1 MHHTLRLEAEPTPR
15 RNSQQGAPELGT
27 LRRWIS
33 RRRQFKMARP
43 LMYVCWTGGR
53 GEAPRPNALH
63 TNEAMSTRDPAPPEG
78 TRAKH
83 LRFDRYVLDL
93 GRGCLLLDGNDI
105 VLRPKTFSVLSYL
118 VENSGRL
125 VSKDELFSA
134 VWPNVAVTDDTL
146 VQSISEL
153 RRVMGDDGAR
163 LIRTIPRRGYRFEAA
178 VTDPATL
185 SAHAPTTEPDAAGAP
200 VAPSELP
207 EKLANVPVTTSRSR
221 FGSGVLAASAVL
233 VSVLVIV
240 VAYAAWSTKPNAW
253 LPSSMLA
260 RLNGSRPSETDARPA
275 IAILPFLN
283 QGGDSSRDYFADG
296 LTQDLITAL
305 GRFSALTVMS
315 WNAVSAY
322 RRASATPGEIAR
334 RLGVRYQVEGSVLQ
348 TGDRVRVAAQL
359 VDSDGRVLWSAR
371 FDEPYSDLFV
381 LQDKITTQVAGVLA
395 IRVSEIEQRRVL
407 AKPRANLA
415 AYDYVLRARPAL
427 QRPTRAELVQA
438 RSLLRRAIE
447 IDPNYAAAYAA
458 LAETYFT
465 ATSMGWAESPSE
477 TVGRAEDMAN
487 KALALDESDV
497 RAHIILGRIDI
508 FYQRYEQARV
518 EMDRAIALNPND
530 AHALAGRG
538 NIRMWLGETDAA
550 IEDLELALRIDPELI
565 PMDRFALSLAYYL
578 KGRYNAAIEQ
588 AALNLQ
594 RTEGANFSRVV
605 LAAAY
610 AEQNK
615 DGEVARV
622 VAAIRRVDP
631 TFDAQDFGSKFL
643 KPEDLAHLRDG
654 LRKAGLYAEE
664 AGPRSDH

>member
-1 MHHTLRLEAEPTPR
+1 MATLDR
-15 RNSQQGAPELGT
+15 RVLD
-27 LRRWIS
+27 
-33 RRRQFKMARP
+33 ARS
-43 LMYVCWTGGR
+43 GR
-53 GEAPRPNALH
+53 NAVTSCPAL
-63 TNEAMSTRDPAPPEG
+63 NETMDTRDVATPEG
-78 TRAKH
+78 TRAKQ
-83 LRFDRYVLDL
+83 LCFDRYVFDLD
-93 GRGCLLLDGNDI
+93 RGCLLLDRNEI
-105 VLRPKTFSVLSYL
+105 VLRPKTFSVLRYL

-125 VSKDELFSA
+125 VSKDELFAA

-153 RRVMGDDGAR
+153 RRAIGDDGAR

-178 VTDPATL
+178 IADPATP
-185 SAHAPTTEPDAAGAP
+185 SARAPTTESDAADTP
-200 VAPSELP
+200 VASSELP
-207 EKLANVPVTTSRSR
+207 EKVATVPVTTSRSR
-221 FGSGVLAASAVL
+221 FGYGVLVASAVL
-233 VSVLVIV
+233 VIV
-240 VAYAAWSTKPNAW
+240 VIYAAWSTIPSAW
-253 LPSSMLA
+253 LPSDMLA
-260 RLNGSRPSETDARPA
+260 GLNLGSRPSETAARPA

-283 QGGDSSRDYFADG
+283 QGDDSSRDYFADG
-296 LTQDLITAL
+296 LTQDLIAAL
-305 GRFSALTVMS
+305 GRFPDLTVMS

-348 TGDRVRVAAQL
+348 IGDRVRVAAQL
-359 VDSDGRVLWSAR
+359 VGSDGRVLWSAR

-395 IRVSEIEQRRVL
+395 IRVTEIEQRRVL
-407 AKPRANLA
+407 NKTSANLA
-415 AYDYVLRARPAL
+415 SYDYVLRARPAL

-458 LAETYFT
+458 LAESYFT

-477 TVGRAEDMAN
+477 AVDRAEDMAN

-497 RAHIILGRIDI
+497 RAHIILGRIHI
-508 FYQRYEQARV
+508 FYQRYEQARL
-518 EMDRAIALNPND
+518 EIDRAIALNPND

-565 PMDRFALSLAYYL
+565 AMDRFALSLAYYL
-578 KGRYNAAIEQ
+578 KGRYDAAIEQ

-610 AEQNK
+610 AEQK
-615 DGEVARV
+615 KESEAARV
-622 VAAIRRVDP
+622 VAAIRRLDP

-643 KPEDLAHLRDG
+643 RSDDLARLRDG
-654 LRKAGLYAEE
+654 MHKAGLYADG
-664 AGPRSDH
+664 AGQHSDP

>member
-1 MHHTLRLEAEPTPR
+1 
-15 RNSQQGAPELGT
+15 
-27 LRRWIS
+27 
-33 RRRQFKMARP
+33 
-43 LMYVCWTGGR
+43 
-53 GEAPRPNALH
+53 
-63 TNEAMSTRDPAPPEG
+63 MSIRDLASPEG
-78 TRAKH
+78 TRAKQ
-83 LRFDRYVLDL
+83 LRFERYVLDL
-93 GRGCLLLDGNDI
+93 DRGCLLLDRNEI
-105 VLRPKTFSVLSYL
+105 VLRPKTFSVLRYL

-125 VSKDELFSA
+125 VSKDELFAA

-153 RRVMGDDGAR
+153 RRVIGDDGAR

-178 VTDPATL
+178 ITDPATL
-185 SAHAPTTEPDAAGAP
+185 SARAATPEPDAAKAP
-200 VAPSELP
+200 IPSSELP
-207 EKLANVPVTTSRSR
+207 EQVANVPATASRSR
-221 FGSGVLAASAVL
+221 FGYGVLAASAVL
-233 VSVLVIV
+233 VIV
-240 VAYAAWSTKPNAW
+240 VTYAAWSTIPSAW
-253 LPSSMLA
+253 LPLGMLA
-260 RLNGSRPSETDARPA
+260 GLNLGSRPSETAARPA

-283 QGGDSSRDYFADG
+283 QGDDSSREYFADG

-305 GRFSALTVMS
+305 GRFPELTVMS

-322 RRASATPGEIAR
+322 RRASATPGDIAR

-348 TGDRVRVAAQL
+348 TGERARVAAQL

-381 LQDKITTQVAGVLA
+381 LQDKITKQVAGALA
-395 IRVSEIEQRRVL
+395 IRVTEIEQRRVL
-407 AKPRANLA
+407 TKPGANLA
-415 AYDYVLRARPAL
+415 SYDYVLRARPAL
-427 QRPTRAELVQA
+427 QRPTRAELVEA

-465 ATSMGWAESPSE
+465 AASMGWAESPSE
-477 TVGRAEDMAN
+477 AVGRAEDMAN
-487 KALALDESDV
+487 KALALDGSDV
-497 RAHIILGRIDI
+497 RAHVILGRIHI

-550 IEDLELALRIDPELI
+550 IKDLELALRIDPELI
-565 PMDRFALSLAYYL
+565 AMDRFALSLAYYL
-578 KGRYNAAIEQ
+578 KGRYDAAVEQ

-594 RTEGANFSRVV
+594 QTEGANFSRVV

-610 AEQNK
+610 AEQNN

-622 VAAIRRVDP
+622 VAAIRRLDP
-631 TFDAQDFGSKFL
+631 TFDAREFGSKFL

-654 LRKAGLYAEE
+654 LRKAGLYLEE
-664 AGPRSDH
+664 AAHRSNR